1 MKTSLAALA
10 ATLALAAPALADEAN
25 DWSNGESR
33 QTIIVTARAPTGTAE
48 QQAAATPGGTDVVGH
63 EEYADKSLVSLRDA
77 LGFSPGIYMQPRF
90 GQEVRIAIRGSGI
103 SRSFHMRGLTLLQDG
118 IPLNLADGNGDF
130 QELDPAFFD
139 YLEVYRGANALRLGS
154 GTLGGA
160 INGVTPTGDN
170 AQGVYARLDAGS
182 FNTVRGL
189 VSAGFG
195 DEDANAWV
203 AASADS
209 SDGDRQHASRNSL
222 RFHGNAGFRLSDGIS
237 TRFYA
242 SVNRIEQELP
252 GALSLPVALS
262 EPKTG
267 NFVND
272 QARDI
277 QSLRLQNRT
286 TFQLGDAT
294 LNAGVFLNTK
304 ELYHPIYQVID
315 QASVDKGV
323 FARLDWASGIFS
335 ATLGGESRWGDVNS
349 RRFVNINGKR
359 GALTF
364 NAKQQARTTS
374 LYGELRA
381 EALPG
386 LSLIAGGIYADGS
399 RRQDQTFP
407 TRVTGEASYD
417 AFSPKF
423 GVLWQADER
432 VQVFANYSHSAE
444 FPTFTELAQ
453 VASFVPV
460 RKQTAWT
467 AEVGTRGSI
476 GWADWDIT
484 LYRAK
489 LKGEMLQYNV
499 GPDIP
504 ASTFNAGQTIHEG
517 VEAALTLNPANWL
530 RIRQTWLYSNFH
542 FDDDAQ
548 FGDNRLPVVPRHV
561 LRTEVRLGT
570 NALHIAPNVEWIPQ
584 GAWVDYTNS
593 TRAPGYAMLGLTGG
607 ATVAE
612 GVDIFLD
619 ARNLT
624 GKKAVGDISAVISA
638 TPTSVI
644 YYPVERRAFYAG
656 VRARF

>member
-10 ATLALAAPALADEAN
+10 ATLVLAAPALADEAN

-33 QTIIVTARAPTGTAE
+33 QTIIVTARAPTYTAE

-222 RFHGNAGFRLSDGIS
+222 RFHGNAGFRLSDGVS

-242 SVNRIEQELP
+242 SVNRIEQDLP

-267 NFVND
+267 NFFND

-407 TRVTGEASYD
+407 TSVTGEASYD
-417 AFSPKF
+417 SFSPKF

-432 VQVFANYSHSAE
+432 VQLFANYSHSAE

-476 GWADWDIT
+476 GWADWDIA
-484 LYRAK
+484 LYRAE
-489 LKGEMLQYNV
+489 LEGEMLQYNV

-504 ASTFNAGQTIHEG
+504 ASTFNAGRTIHKG

-612 GVDIFLD
+612 GVDIFID

>member
-1 MKTSLAALA
+1 MRTSLTALA
-10 ATLALAAPALADEAN
+10 ATLVLATPALADQAGN
-25 DWSNGESR
+25 WTDGESR
-33 QTIIVTARAPTGTAE
+33 QTIIVTARAPTGAAE
-48 QQAAATPGGTDVVGH
+48 QQAAATPGGADIVKH

-170 AQGVYARLDAGS
+170 ARGLYARLDAGS
-182 FNTVRGL
+182 FDTVRGL

-195 DEDANAWV
+195 DESANAWV
-203 AASADS
+203 AASADR
-209 SDGDRQHASRNSL
+209 SDGDRQHAKRDSL
-222 RFHGNAGFRLSDGIS
+222 RFHGNAGFRLSDGVS

-252 GALSLPVALS
+252 GALSLSVALTK
-262 EPKTG
+262 PKTG

-277 QSLRLQNRT
+277 NSLRLQNRT
-286 TFQLGDAT
+286 TIQLGDAT

-315 QASVDKGV
+315 QGSVDKGV
-323 FARLDWASGIFS
+323 FARIDWVSGIFS
-335 ATLGGESRWGDVNS
+335 ATLGGESRWGDVKS
-349 RRFVNINGKR
+349 RRFVNMDGKR

-364 NAKQQARTTS
+364 DAKQDARTTS
-374 LYGELRA
+374 LYSELRA
-381 EALPG
+381 EVLPG
-386 LSLIAGGIYADGS
+386 FSMVGGGIYADGH
-399 RRQDQTFP
+399 RRQDQIVP
-407 TRVTGEASYD
+407 TRIIGEASYD
-417 AFSPKF
+417 SFSPKF
-423 GVLWQADER
+423 GLLWQPDER
-432 VQVFANYSHSAE
+432 VQLFANYSHSAE
-444 FPTFTELAQ
+444 FPTFVELAQ
-453 VASFVPV
+453 VAAFVPV

-467 AEVGTRGSI
+467 AELGTRGSI
-476 GWADWDIT
+476 GWASWDIAF
-484 LYRAK
+484 YRAK
-489 LKGEMLQYNV
+489 LTGEMLQYNV

-504 ASTFNAGQTIHEG
+504 ASTFNAGRTIHEG
-517 VEAALTLNPANWL
+517 VETALTLHPANWL

-542 FDDDAQ
+542 FDDDTQ
-548 FGDNRLPVVPRHV
+548 FGDNRLPVVPRHL

-570 NALHIAPNVEWIPQ
+570 DALHVSPNVEWVPQ
-584 GAWVDYTNS
+584 GAWVDYTNT
-593 TRAPGYAMLGLTGG
+593 TRAPDYALLGLTGG
-607 ATVAE
+607 ATVAK
-612 GVDIFLD
+612 GVDIFID

-624 GKKAVGDISAVISA
+624 GKKTVGDISAVITA
-638 TPTSVI
+638 APDSVI

-656 VRARF
+656 ARVRF

>member
-10 ATLALAAPALADEAN
+10 ATLAFAAPALADEASDN
-25 DWSNGESR
+25 R
-33 QTIIVTARAPTGTAE
+33 QTIIVTARAPTDAAE
-48 QQAAATPGGTDVVGH
+48 QQAATTPGGADVVGH
-63 EEYADKSLVSLRDA
+63 QEYADKSLVSLRDA
-77 LGFSPGIYMQPRF
+77 LGFSPGLYMQPRF
-90 GQEVRIAIRGSGI
+90 GQEVRISIRGSGL

-130 QELDPAFFD
+130 QELEPAFFD
-139 YLEVYRGANALRLGS
+139 HLEVYRGANALRLGS

-160 INGVTPTGDN
+160 INGVTPTGDT
-170 AQGVYARLDAGS
+170 ARGLYARIDAGS
-182 FNTVRGL
+182 FNTLRGL

-195 DEDANAWV
+195 DEDANAWI

-209 SDGDRQHASRNSL
+209 SDGDRQHAHRDSL
-222 RFHGNAGFRLSDGIS
+222 RFHGNAGFRLTDGIS

-242 SVNRIEQELP
+242 SVNRIEQDLP
-252 GALSLPVALS
+252 GALPLSVALT
-262 EPKTG
+262 EPETG
-267 NFVND
+267 NFAGN

-277 QSLRLQNRT
+277 NSMRFQNRT
-286 TFQLGDAT
+286 TFQLGNAT
-294 LNAGVFLNTK
+294 LNAGVFLNAK
-304 ELYHPIYQVID
+304 DLYHPIYQVID
-315 QASVDKGV
+315 QGSVDKGI
-323 FARLDWASGIFS
+323 FARIDWASGIFT

-349 RRFVNINGKR
+349 RRFVNMNGKR

-364 NAKQQARTTS
+364 DAKQQARTSS

-386 LSLIAGGIYADGS
+386 VSLIAGGIYADGY
-399 RRQDQTFP
+399 RRQDQIVP

-417 AFSPKF
+417 SFSPRF

-432 VQVFANYSHSAE
+432 VQFFANYSHSAE
-444 FPTFTELAQ
+444 FPTFVELAQ

-476 GWADWDIT
+476 GWAGWDIA

-489 LKGEMLQYNV
+489 LQGEMLQYNV

-504 ASTFNAGQTIHEG
+504 ASTFNADRTVHEG
-517 VEAALTLNPANWL
+517 IEAALTLNPANWL
-530 RIRQTWLYSNFH
+530 RVRQTWLYSNFH
-542 FDDDAQ
+542 FDNDAQ
-548 FGDNRLPVVPRHV
+548 FVDNRLPVVPRHV

-570 NALHIAPNVEWIPQ
+570 EGLHIAPNVECVPQ
-584 GAWVDYTNS
+584 GGWTDYTNG
-593 TRAPGYAMLGLTGG
+593 TRAPGYALLGLTGG
-607 ATVAE
+607 ATVAD
-612 GVDIFLD
+612 GVDIFVD
-619 ARNLT
+619 ARNIT
-624 GKKAVGDISAVISA
+624 GKKAVGDISAVITA
-638 TPTSVI
+638 TPASVI
-644 YYPVERRAFYAG
+644 YYPIERRALYAG